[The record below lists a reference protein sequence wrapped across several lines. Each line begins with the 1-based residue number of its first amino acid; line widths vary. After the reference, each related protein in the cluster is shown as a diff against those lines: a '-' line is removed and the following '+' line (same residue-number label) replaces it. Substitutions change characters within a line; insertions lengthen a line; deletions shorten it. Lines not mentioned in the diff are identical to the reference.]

1 MATGYP
7 TYGCKINMAKTVL
20 NFDYP
25 MVNGINFKK
34 ATEFIPWCG
43 LLFNT
48 KTLEVQVD
56 FSKFAGTLYIE
67 DFLTV
72 DTSENQGQLLHRK
85 MLRFIKAKC
94 HPILIDSNINSP
106 TIIRLNIYQNFMFSA
121 IRFHSYIKSIN
132 KVTPLRKQNPQFLLN
147 IILDII
153 NYMNVVVK
161 SCVTSPIGKKMGC
174 VCELTEV
181 EIKW

>member
-1 MATGYP
+1 
-7 TYGCKINMAKTVL
+7 
-20 NFDYP
+20 
-25 MVNGINFKK
+25 
-34 ATEFIPWCG
+34 
-43 LLFNT
+43 
-48 KTLEVQVD
+48 
-56 FSKFAGTLYIE
+56 
-67 DFLTV
+67 LTV

-181 EIKW
+181 EIKCLGLRAFLTILSKKPSKYSSIITTLRHELHTEKMQNLVVTLSPVFCSDASPMFKKMKF